1 MTIAL
6 HSSLPTF
13 SPSPASRVT
22 TELSAD
28 GLMIS
33 EADYWENYYE
43 NSDIIYEWNN
53 GYLEE
58 KPVSDKSTILMYQWF
73 LASVGC
79 VSDSVTHHF
88 PSQVSKKHQK
98 KVTGSSNKGALRRN
112 KTRLT
117 HPTLAVKRD
126 CVCQENDKNQS
137 CISILNQTLG
147 LEIMRGMHPTLI
159 ALRF

>member
-6 HSSLPTF
+6 PTSLPTF
-13 SPSPASRVT
+13 SPSPVSPVT
-22 TELSAD
+22 TELSANC
-28 GLMIS
+28 LIVS

-43 NSDIIYEWNN
+43 NSDVVYEWNN

-58 KPVSDKSTILMYQWF
+58 KPVSDQSTILMYQWF

-88 PSQVSKKHQK
+88 PSPVSKKHQK

-117 HPTLAVKRD
+117 HPTLAMLAYQV
-126 CVCQENDKNQS
+126 
-137 CISILNQTLG
+137 
-147 LEIMRGMHPTLI
+147 
-159 ALRF
+159 